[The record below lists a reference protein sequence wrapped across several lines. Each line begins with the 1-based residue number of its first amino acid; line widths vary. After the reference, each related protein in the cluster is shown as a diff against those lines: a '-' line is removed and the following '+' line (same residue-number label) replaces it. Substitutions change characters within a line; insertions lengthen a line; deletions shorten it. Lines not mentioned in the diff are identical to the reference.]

1 MTSTGIERLLKIKF
15 IIFFIPASNI
25 LSITYTWRQPVGC
38 IIFPVSSLVS
48 VSPEATGVGASPGF
62 RGGVEHPALAAVQGD
77 GGEVE
82 VAGGV
87 PVVLMARHT

>member
-1 MTSTGIERLLKIKF
+1 MD
-15 IIFFIPASNI
+15 
-25 LSITYTWRQPVGC
+25 
-38 IIFPVSSLVS
+38 SLVS

-62 RGGVEHPALAAVQGD
+62 RGGVEHPALATVQGD

-87 PVVLMARHT
+87 PVVLMARHTQVRTKVWILGTDETS